1 MKRIIKKK
9 NFFVKLGNVLELLL
23 SLVVIGVVLLGT
35 FDTLRII
42 WNAYIVDFNN
52 PVEYDQLNNIL
63 GQILMLV
70 IGVELVIMLCLHK
83 TGLVLEVLL
92 YAIAR
97 KLLLIPKSNSMFDLV
112 LGVVAIGGIFAIK
125 KYLIEDNE
133 LFHKEDIDMKE
144 EESFEH
150 II

>member
-9 NFFVKLGNVLELLL
+9 DFFVKLGNALELLL
-23 SLVVIGVVLLGT
+23 SIVVIGVVLLGT

-52 PVEYDQLNNIL
+52 PVEYEQLNNIL

-125 KYLIEDNE
+125 KYLIEENE